1 MNLPLG
7 QRFSLVSD
15 GCDLLT
21 LLDCTDYPREARP
34 EAAQHV
40 AKWSISSPSNSPEPI
55 SGDRQTR
62 AAAEFSCSQL
72 SILSRNCQSHAVYDC
87 GLLSVKVAYV
97 VKGVSGMQQT
107 LTVLQLALLA
117 RRVREHPDQLSHVL
131 REPIAI
137 VGMGCR
143 FPGGVQTPQDFWQL
157 LRQGRDA
164 VSTRAADRSR
174 LGVDQVTS
182 SSPVTIAARV
192 IDRPRALDPKRQV
205 RSDRLPSRPPFAS
218 TRL

>member
-1 MNLPLG
+1 MLATVDSLAELPVSRRVRTRIALG
-7 QRFSLVSD
+7 QGRL
-15 GCDLLT
+15 
-21 LLDCTDYPREARP
+21 Y
-34 EAAQHV
+34 
-40 AKWSISSPSNSPEPI
+40 
-55 SGDRQTR
+55 
-62 AAAEFSCSQL
+62 
-72 SILSRNCQSHAVYDC
+72 
-87 GLLSVKVAYV
+87 GLRV
-97 VKGVSGMQQT
+97 QQT